1 MKLNNLPNEIQE
13 LIIEI
18 YIDKYIECC
27 KNTELKK
34 LRVNNRINN
43 ICKEKKKK
51 CNIYLL
57 QDIKLEICSIHDN
70 IDINIVKEIE
80 RKIKNLKICNKYS
93 ELNNIYNNI
102 YNNIGINPIDSKV
115 NFIHIRDIYKYE
127 FILKKILKKYRY
139 KLDNYC
145 CNKNGC
151 IIKNL

>member
-1 MKLNNLPNEIQE
+1 M
-13 LIIEI
+13 
-18 YIDKYIECC
+18 
-27 KNTELKK
+27 
-34 LRVNNRINN
+34 NNRINN
-43 ICKEKKKK
+43 ICKEKKK

-57 QDIKLEICSIHDN
+57 QDIKLEICDIHDN

-127 FILKKILKKYRY
+127 FILKKILKKYGY